1 MLLNNEK
8 LKQSLAAYSH
18 IFAVLALGASTQS
31 LSFTFYAWAT
41 AVFITFITFIA

>member
-18 IFAVLALGASTQS
+18 IFAVLALGASTK
-31 LSFTFYAWAT
+31 
-41 AVFITFITFIA
+41 FIIYVLRVGNGGVCMFITFIA